1 MWRGETT
8 NQRLKTDLQ
17 LLKSK
22 HKRLKEER
30 DSLLENMQSSKRTYS
45 QRILTCLINSGKE
58 KYISYLSGREL
69 MNWMAI
75 NTDVKK
81 IENICHGAVL
91 RPNDDLQE
99 LIRLTRE
106 ELIRLT
112 REALVVDTGLK

>member
-1 MWRGETT
+1 
-8 NQRLKTDLQ
+8 
-17 LLKSK
+17 
-22 HKRLKEER
+22 
-30 DSLLENMQSSKRTYS
+30 
-45 QRILTCLINSGKE
+45 
-58 KYISYLSGREL
+58 

-99 LIRLTRE
+99 LIRKT
-106 ELIRLT
+106 RLT